1 MGIRL
6 STNER
11 EKMPKLHALL
21 MGVILSILTILLI
34 TTHKGPTGDIPENR
48 PTTTTTINDSGDGR
62 YQTCGI
68 ITEEGVTEY
77 IDAYIA
83 RCGDVQV
90 ITP

>member
-11 EKMPKLHALL
+11 EKMPKIHAMLL
-21 MGVILSILTILLI
+21 GVILLISTILLI
-34 TTHKGPTGDIPENR
+34 TTHKGPTGDIPER
-48 PTTTTTINDSGDGR
+48 RSTTTTTINDSGDGR

-83 RCGDVQV
+83 RCGDIQV
-90 ITP
+90 LEP